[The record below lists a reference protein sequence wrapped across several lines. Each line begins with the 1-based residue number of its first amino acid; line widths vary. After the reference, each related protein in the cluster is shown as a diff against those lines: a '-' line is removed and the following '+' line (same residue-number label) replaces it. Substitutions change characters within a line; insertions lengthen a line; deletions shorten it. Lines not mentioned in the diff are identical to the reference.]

1 MSPSSTNGTSL
12 IQPVIEEALS
22 EFDRSRLAKAR
33 NLKLKNILKRKI
45 PYLFRYKN
53 FDSLKSFVQ
62 SLTDASLSSSEETLF
77 GNALERIAIG
87 ICEQSYGGRKSMVTG
102 IDLEFERSEILHII
116 SIKSGPV

>member
-1 MSPSSTNGTSL
+1 MSPSSNNGTSL

-22 EFDRSRLAKAR
+22 EFDSSRLAKAR
-33 NLKLKNILKRKI
+33 NLKLKNILKRKN

-87 ICEQSYGGRKSMVTG
+87 ICEQSYGGR
-102 IDLEFERSEILHII
+102 
-116 SIKSGPV
+116 

>member
-62 SLTDASLSSSEETLF
+62 SLSDASLSSSEETLF

-87 ICEQSYGGRKSMVTG
+87 ICEQSYGGR
-102 IDLEFERSEILHII
+102 
-116 SIKSGPV
+116 